1 MKGTVIFII
10 MKMGGCRP
18 ESSFYSLPMLS
29 PLWQH
34 LTGGRE
40 GPGGNEGR
48 EGGACHG
55 VVKACPTFLA
65 SLLDTWKKQE
75 PSHLGS
81 AGWRR
86 GQSFFA
92 THLSGAKWRE
102 MFLHSLSALL
112 PLSCPDIWA
121 STGKK
126 GWQWCF
132 SFLFFLSL
140 SCPSFLSL
148 PLFFLSFKIIIWK
161 HCLWYQNQNLY
172 LLYWVFYL
180 LRKFF

>member
-1 MKGTVIFII
+1 MGVIIGVIWKGQWFSLLSKWV
-10 MKMGGCRP
+10 GCRL
-18 ESSFYSLPMLS
+18 ESSFYSLPMSS
-29 PLWQH
+29 PQWQH
-34 LTGGRE
+34 LMGGRE
-40 GPGGNEGR
+40 GPVGNEGR

-65 SLLDTWKKQE
+65 SVLDTWKKQE

-86 GQSFFA
+86 GQPFFA

-112 PLSCPDIWA
+112 PWGCPAIWA

-126 GWQWCF
+126 GWQRCF
-132 SFLFFLSL
+132 SFLVFLSL

-148 PLFFLSFKIIIWK
+148 PLFFLSIF
-161 HCLWYQNQNLY
+161 
-172 LLYWVFYL
+172 
-180 LRKFF
+180 